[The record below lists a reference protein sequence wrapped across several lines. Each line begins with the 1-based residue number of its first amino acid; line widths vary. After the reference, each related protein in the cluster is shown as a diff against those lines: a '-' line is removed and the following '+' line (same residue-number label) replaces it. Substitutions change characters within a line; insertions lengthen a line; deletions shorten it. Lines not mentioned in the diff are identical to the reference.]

1 MKQIFKLRKG
11 EILFDNDKIFIKDDA
26 KFQKLS
32 SSSITGM
39 GTLYFIET
47 FLKSF
52 KTGEQFDFWFGLIF
66 ILIGI
71 PILTLLLLRSTKS
84 EISLNEV
91 KSMRIKQR
99 FSNDFL
105 DIKLVTNRI
114 RRVSDI
120 SDTDELEKFIET
132 NFDGK

>member
-1 MKQIFKLRKG
+1 MKQTFRLKKG
-11 EILFDNDKIFIKDDA
+11 EIVFEDDKIIIDDDA
-26 KFQKLS
+26 RKLKWIVS
-32 SSSITGM
+32 LMI
-39 GTLYFIET
+39 LLPAVYAILT
-47 FLKSF
+47 FLKSY
-52 KTGEQFDFWFGLIF
+52 KTGNQFDFWLGLIF

-91 KSMRIKQR
+91 KSMRIKQK

-105 DIKLVTNRI
+105 DIKLITNRI

-120 SDTDELEKFIET
+120 GDTDELEKFIET

>member
-1 MKQIFKLRKG
+1 MKQTFKLNKG
-11 EILFDNDKIFIKDDA
+11 EILFNGDKIIIKDDA
-26 KFQKLS
+26 KKRKWS
-32 SSSITGM
+32 SLLITGL

-47 FLKSF
+47 FLKSL
-52 KTGEQFDFWFGLIF
+52 KTGVQFDFWLGLIF

>member
-1 MKQIFKLRKG
+1 MKQTFKRNKG
-11 EILFDNDKIFIKDDA
+11 EILFEGDKIIIKDDA
-26 KFQKLS
+26 KKRKWS
-32 SSSITGM
+32 SSLLTGL

-47 FLKSF
+47 FLKSL
-52 KTGEQFDFWFGLIF
+52 KTGDQFDFWLGLIF

-71 PILTLLLLRSTKS
+71 SILTLSLLRSTKS

-91 KSMRIKQR
+91 KSMRIKQK
-99 FSNDFL
+99 FGNDFL

-120 SDTDELEKFIET
+120 SDSDELEKFIET